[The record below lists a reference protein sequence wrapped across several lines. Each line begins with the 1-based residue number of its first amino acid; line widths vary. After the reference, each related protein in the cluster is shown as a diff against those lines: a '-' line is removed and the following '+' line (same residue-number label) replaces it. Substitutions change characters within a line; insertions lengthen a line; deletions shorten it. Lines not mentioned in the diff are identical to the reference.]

1 MGLNLSDLGP
11 VYIVCGKTDLRKG
24 IDSLAYLIQS
34 QFDLDPFSKSVF
46 LFCGGKS
53 DRFKALYWDGE
64 GFWLLYKRFENGQL
78 TWPRSTAEVRALTPE
93 QVEWLMKG
101 FSITPK
107 IFNELTLLREQV
119 AYLTKKLYGKSSEKR
134 DYNQNQLSLFD
145 DMELPEEESDCPR

>member
-64 GFWLLYKRFENGQL
+64 GFWLLYKRFENGRL
-78 TWPRSTAEVRALTPE
+78 TWPRSTTEVQALTP
-93 QVEWLMKG
+93 
-101 FSITPK
+101 
-107 IFNELTLLREQV
+107 EQV

-145 DMELPEEESDCPR
+145 DMELPEEESDYPR